1 LKVLVTGAT
10 GFIGRHLIK
19 SLIGEHQLFCL
30 ARKKGR
36 SEHHIQ
42 WIRQDF
48 SSPLDTSV
56 LPTEIDVIIHLAQSE
71 HYREFPERSREI
83 FKVNIESTLSLL
95 EYGRT
100 IGIKKFVYAS
110 SGGIYG
116 YSYEKFIE
124 TDMINPVNF
133 YLTSKYC
140 SELIIANYNK
150 FFQTVILRFFF
161 VYGKGQ
167 KRMLVPRMIS
177 QINQGLPTV
186 IYGRDGIK
194 INPIYVDDTIKV
206 FDPILR
212 EPITGVFNIAG
223 HEIISIRE
231 LAVLIGAL
239 VGREPNFV
247 YEKDTH
253 LGDIIGDN
261 SRMKSV
267 LGVMPRI
274 SLKEGIQFMIDESES
289 GE

>member
-1 LKVLVTGAT
+1 MKILVTGAT

-36 SEHHIQ
+36 DEPHIQ
-42 WIRQDF
+42 WIRQDL
-48 SSPLDTSV
+48 SLPLDASL
-56 LPTEIDVIIHLAQSE
+56 LPPEIDVIIHLAQSE
-71 HYREFPERSREI
+71 HYREFPQGSREI

-100 IGIKKFVYAS
+100 IGIQKFVYAS

-124 TDMINPVNF
+124 TDTINPVNF

-140 SELIIANYNK
+140 SELMIGNYNK

-167 KRMLVPRMIS
+167 RRMLVPRMIS
-177 QINQGLPTV
+177 QIKQGLPTV
-186 IYGRDGIK
+186 IYGREGIK
-194 INPIYVDDTIKV
+194 INPIYIEDTIKI
-206 FDPILR
+206 FDPILV
-212 EPITGVFNIAG
+212 EPVTGIFNIAG
-223 HEIISIRE
+223 NEIINIKE
-231 LAVLIGAL
+231 LALLIGGL
-239 VGREPNFV
+239 LNKEPNFI
-247 YEKDTH
+247 YEPNTH
-253 LGDIIGDN
+253 IGDIIGDN

-267 LGVMPRI
+267 LGIVPKV
-274 SLKEGIQFMIDESES
+274 SLKEGIEVMIDDLRD